1 MLFEVSKKFSPEVR
15 VKTRPR
21 GGFRY
26 LAKKVFWVTKDSIL
40 QKVIFAGMTAI
51 TPLTR
56 KWRGSGGTITPLTLN
71 LRIFLMHFT

>member
-26 LAKKVFWVTKDSIL
+26 LAKNLFWVTKDSIL

-56 KWRGSGGTITPLTLN
+56 KWRGDDHYNTSHTKIINFFYG
-71 LRIFLMHFT
+71 F